1 MYKVKNNLAPTD
13 VAELFNLNNSSYSRR
28 NKYFHLSTR
37 FNTVTYGKHWFRYFG
52 PLLWKR
58 LNNKVEQSPSLQS
71 FKNAIG
77 NLDISGVLLFYF
89 INFAPLPPPKKKQ
102 QQTNK
107 KTERTFSGTPQQLWP
122 ITVGPDTNEKI
133 KTRNIKKYSDSR
145 KTTAT
150 YNQLL
155 DETRDEHC
163 YILNR

>member
-13 VAELFNLNNSSYSRR
+13 VAELFNLNNSSYSLR

-58 LNNKVEQSPSLQS
+58 LNNKVKQSPSLQS
-71 FKNAIG
+71 FKNAIR
-77 NLDISGVLLFYF
+77 NLDISGILLFYF
-89 INFAPLPPPKKKQ
+89 ISFAKKKKQ
-102 QQTNK
+102 TNK
-107 KTERTFSGTPQQLWP
+107 QTERTLAGTPQQLWP
-122 ITVGPDTNEKI
+122 VTVGLDTNWIKKI
-133 KTRNIKKYSDSR
+133 KTRNFKKHSDTR

-150 YNQLL
+150 YNKLL